1 MPVTLALDKMGVLH
15 KPQGRCPLMCCW
27 MMVDVILISF
37 EQVITEYNYQQ
48 QLKKLD
54 RKLLMR
60 EYGERHEVWEY
71 IW

>member
-1 MPVTLALDKMGVLH
+1 MVARVLH
-15 KPQGRCPLMCCW
+15 KAQGRCPLTCCW

-37 EQVITEYNYQQ
+37 ERVLTEYNYQQ
-48 QLKKLD
+48 QSKKLE

-71 IW
+71 GERHAVRE